1 MSPLR
6 ALIRRQFA
14 EQRAAF
20 MLGLAIALV
29 PAITGLLLLGVAGWF
44 ITASAVAGAA
54 GLLINYFTPSALIRG
69 LAIGRTAGRYGE
81 RMLTH
86 DATFRFLARLRGA
99 VFAGFAAIRP
109 ATAGQSRSGLRL
121 ARLTLDIDQLDRA
134 YLRLVVPAFVTGVVT
149 LLAGV
154 AAVLIAPVAVVPLAS
169 GLLLVVVA
177 AGLLS
182 QRKLEQAARRMEA
195 AEEAMR
201 MRSADFVAGRRD
213 LAIYGG
219 LDEAVDGIRQAGLR
233 RSEAE
238 RPLERS
244 ASLAEAL
251 VMSAGQLLVALGLVL
266 LAPQVAGGTLSAAL
280 VTGLLLVGL
289 GLTETLASLLP
300 GLAGWTRTQRAA
312 ARVMPLAEKGAEAGA
327 GASGSNSTA
336 ITGEPL
342 PNAAALEL
350 TGVTF
355 AYPGAQRPVLEGFDL
370 TLARG
375 ETVCLVGPSGCG
387 KSTVLAL
394 AARLVRPDAGAIR
407 LGGCDLS
414 EIPEVVLR
422 QRLAVISQKP
432 VLFNDTIAANLRLAV
447 PEASPEAMWAALE
460 AVGLADTIAARPE
473 GLGSLIGEGGAG
485 LSGGEA
491 RRLTLARAL
500 LLRPEVVL
508 LDEVTEGLDDAT
520 AAGVL
525 GALSA
530 FRDEG
535 ASLLLISHRARE
547 LAIADRIV
555 RLAEPATP

>member
-6 ALIRRQFA
+6 ALIRRQFT

-20 MLGLAIALV
+20 LLGLAIALV

-81 RMLTH
+81 RLLTH

-109 ATAGQSRSGLRL
+109 ETAGQSRSGLRL

-149 LLAGV
+149 LLACV
-154 AAVLIAPVAVVPLAS
+154 AAVLIAPLALVPLAS
-169 GLLLVVVA
+169 GLLLVAVA

-182 QRKLEQAARRMEA
+182 QRKLVQAARRMEA

-251 VMSAGQLLVALGLVL
+251 VMSVGQLLVALGLVL

-327 GASGSNSTA
+327 GASGSHSTA

-355 AYPGAQRPVLEGFDL
+355 AYPGAQRAVLEGFDL

-422 QRLAVISQKP
+422 RRLAVISQKP
-432 VLFNDTIAANLRLAV
+432 LLFNDTIAANLRLAV
-447 PEASPEAMWAALE
+447 PKASPEAMWAALE

-473 GLGSLIGEGGAG
+473 GLGSLLGEGGAG

-500 LLRPEVVL
+500 LMRPDVVL

-525 GALSA
+525 SALSA

>member
-1 MSPLR
+1 M
-6 ALIRRQFA
+6 
-14 EQRAAF
+14 
-20 MLGLAIALV
+20 
-29 PAITGLLLLGVAGWF
+29 
-44 ITASAVAGAA
+44 
-54 GLLINYFTPSALIRG
+54 
-69 LAIGRTAGRYGE
+69 
-81 RMLTH
+81 
-86 DATFRFLARLRGA
+86 
-99 VFAGFAAIRP
+99 
-109 ATAGQSRSGLRL
+109 
-121 ARLTLDIDQLDRA
+121 
-134 YLRLVVPAFVTGVVT
+134 TGVVT

-154 AAVLIAPVAVVPLAS
+154 AAVLIAPLALVPLVS
-169 GLLLVVVA
+169 GLLLVAAA

-182 QRKLEQAARRMEA
+182 QRKLAQAARRMEA

-266 LAPQVAGGTLSAAL
+266 LAPQVTGGTLSAAL

-312 ARVMPLAEKGAEAGA
+312 ARVMPLAEMGAEAGA
-327 GASGSNSTA
+327 GASGSHSTQ

-342 PNAAALEL
+342 PNAPALEL

-355 AYPGAQRPVLEGFDL
+355 AYPGAQRAVLEGFDF

-394 AARLVRPDAGAIR
+394 AARLMRPDAGAIR
-407 LGGCDLS
+407 LGGRDLS
-414 EIPEVVLR
+414 GIPEVVLR

-447 PEASPEAMWAALE
+447 PEASPEAMWSALE
-460 AVGLADTIAARPE
+460 AVGLADMIAARPE
-473 GLGSLIGEGGAG
+473 GLGSLLGEGGAG

-500 LLRPEVVL
+500 LIRPEVVL

-525 GALSA
+525 SALSA

-555 RLAEPATP
+555 RLRA

>member
-14 EQRAAF
+14 EQRGAF
-20 MLGLAIALV
+20 VLGLAIALV

-99 VFAGFAAIRP
+99 VFAGFAASRP

-154 AAVLIAPVAVVPLAS
+154 AAVLIAPLALVPLAS
-169 GLLLVVVA
+169 GLLLVAVA

-182 QRKLEQAARRMEA
+182 QRKLVQAARRMEA

-219 LDEAVDGIRQAGLR
+219 LDEAVDGIRQAGQR

-327 GASGSNSTA
+327 RASGADSVA
-336 ITGEPL
+336 ICGDPASDA
-342 PNAAALEL
+342 PALEL
-350 TGVTF
+350 SGVAF
-355 AYPGAQRPVLEGFDL
+355 AYPGAQRAVLEGFDL

-394 AARLVRPDAGAIR
+394 AARLVRPDAGTIR
-407 LGGCDLS
+407 LGGCGLS

-422 QRLAVISQKP
+422 RRLAVISQKP
-432 VLFNDTIAANLRLAV
+432 VLFNDTIAANLRLAA

-460 AVGLADTIAARPE
+460 AVGLADTIATRPE
-473 GLGSLIGEGGAG
+473 GLGSLLGEGGAG

-500 LLRPEVVL
+500 LMRPDVVL

-525 GALSA
+525 SALSA
-530 FRDEG
+530 FRDGG

>member
-14 EQRAAF
+14 EQRGAF
-20 MLGLAIALV
+20 VLGLSVALV

-99 VFAGFAAIRP
+99 VFAGFAASRP

-149 LLAGV
+149 LLAGA
-154 AAVLIAPVAVVPLAS
+154 AAVLMAPLALVPLAS
-169 GLLLVVVA
+169 GLLLVAVA

-182 QRKLEQAARRMEA
+182 QRKLAQAARRMEA

-201 MRSADFVAGRRD
+201 LRSADFVAGRRD

-266 LAPQVAGGTLSAAL
+266 LAPQVAGGILSAAL

-289 GLTETLASLLP
+289 GMTETLASLLP

-312 ARVMPLAEKGAEAGA
+312 ARVMPLAER
-327 GASGSNSTA
+327 GASPVASSDQPGIEDMDDSA
-336 ITGEPL
+336 P
-342 PNAAALEL
+342 ALEL
-350 TGVTF
+350 RGVAF
-355 AYPGAQRPVLEGFDL
+355 AYPGAQRPVLEGFNL

-375 ETVCLVGPSGCG
+375 ETVCLIGPSGCG

-407 LGGCDLS
+407 LGGRDLS
-414 EIPEVVLR
+414 EIPEAVLR

-491 RRLTLARAL
+491 RRLALARAL
-500 LLRPEVVL
+500 LMRPDIVL

-530 FRDEG
+530 FGESG

-555 RLAEPATP
+555 PLAEPATA

>member
-14 EQRAAF
+14 EQRGAF
-20 MLGLAIALV
+20 VLGLAIALV

-99 VFAGFAAIRP
+99 VFAGFAASRP

-154 AAVLIAPVAVVPLAS
+154 AAVLIAPVALLPLAS
-169 GLLLVVVA
+169 GLLLVAVA

-182 QRKLEQAARRMEA
+182 QRKLAQAARRMEA

-251 VMSAGQLLVALGLVL
+251 VMSAGQLLVAFGLVL
-266 LAPQVAGGTLSAAL
+266 LAPQVTGGTLSAAL

-312 ARVMPLAEKGAEAGA
+312 ARVMPLAEMGAEAGA
-327 GASGSNSTA
+327 GATA
-336 ITGEPL
+336 SHGTPIPDEPR
-342 PNAAALEL
+342 PDAAALEL
-350 TGVTF
+350 SGVTF
-355 AYPGAQRPVLEGFDL
+355 AYPGAQRAVLQGFDL

-394 AARLVRPDAGAIR
+394 AARLVRPDAGTIR
-407 LGGCDLS
+407 LGGRDLS
-414 EIPEVVLR
+414 GIPEVVLR

-447 PEASPEAMWAALE
+447 PEASPEEMWAALE

-473 GLGSLIGEGGAG
+473 GLGSLLGEGGAG

-500 LLRPEVVL
+500 LMRPEVVL

-525 GALSA
+525 SALSA
-530 FRDEG
+530 FRDGG

-555 RLAEPATP
+555 RLRD